1 MTARTEL
8 EEPAMEA
15 IRRKACFGPILLTET
30 QLELQNTKDALANS
44 ERARQEAN
52 QNRVLTRPHRKQ
64 EVFVVL
70 RFQKPQPLPVGGFRI
85 FALQR
90 KAVDRTLTQFVADN
104 PELDAAEVEEL
115 RFDRSPRGENVYQQM
130 KDDKAAPIKFSRRN
144 FILKDGKTED
154 EMVAYIQ
161 QVFRTY
167 TLENSTASTIQ

>member
-8 EEPAMEA
+8 EEPAIEA
-15 IRRKACFGPILLTET
+15 IRRKLAAVTLELRNTQLDLMDAKDDLESTQEELASALSCLTET

-70 RFQKPQPLPVGGFRI
+70 RFQKPQSPPVGGFRI

-90 KAVDRTLTQFVADN
+90 KAVDRTLTQF
-104 PELDAAEVEEL
+104 
-115 RFDRSPRGENVYQQM
+115 
-130 KDDKAAPIKFSRRN
+130 
-144 FILKDGKTED
+144 
-154 EMVAYIQ
+154 
-161 QVFRTY
+161 
-167 TLENSTASTIQ
+167 